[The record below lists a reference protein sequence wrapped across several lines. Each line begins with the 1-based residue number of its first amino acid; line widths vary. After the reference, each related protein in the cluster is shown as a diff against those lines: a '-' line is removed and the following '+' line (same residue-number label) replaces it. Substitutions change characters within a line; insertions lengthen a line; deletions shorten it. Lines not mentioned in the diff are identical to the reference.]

1 MGVSALEELMGVCA
15 RELLPRSPLQSPYT
29 ASRNV
34 CAVNN
39 WASEASDAAT
49 EDRRTGLMELSSGLI
64 VDSRDRKITSKLIC
78 VRPLCVFEPRI
89 V

>member
-1 MGVSALEELMGVCA
+1 MGVCA
-15 RELLPRSPLQSPYT
+15 RECLPRSPFQSPYT

-49 EDRRTGLMELSSGLI
+49 EDRSTGLMELSGGLI
-64 VDSRDRKITSKLIC
+64 VESRDRKITSKLIC